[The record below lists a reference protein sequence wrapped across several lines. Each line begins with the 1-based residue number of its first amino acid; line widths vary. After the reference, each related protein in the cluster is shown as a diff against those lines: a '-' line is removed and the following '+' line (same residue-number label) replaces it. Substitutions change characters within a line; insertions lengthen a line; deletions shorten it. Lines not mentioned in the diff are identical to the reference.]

1 MAQFKSI
8 DKKLKCAIGAGMI
21 LSLYGLYVEVQHD
34 LQPSFEAMCD
44 INPTISCSAAFL
56 SDYGKGFGILPPQ
69 LALRN
74 PIFGILFYLTMLV
87 LVLLPPERPLYTQAI
102 LALAIIANLSTI
114 SSTKVSNPQC
124 ISKHVETTRLSKY
137 DSPFHFMSKIVVN
150 LVFTYGERCL

>member
-1 MAQFKSI
+1 
-8 DKKLKCAIGAGMI
+8 MI

-102 LALAIIANLSTI
+102 LALAIIANLSTLYLGYI
-114 SSTKVSNPQC
+114 LAFVLHVACVVCITIYVVNFIILILAYRRQKLVTHSVSRN
-124 ISKHVETTRLSKY
+124 
-137 DSPFHFMSKIVVN
+137 MSK
-150 LVFTYGERCL
+150 RRD